1 MLNKSTSTFLVLA
14 TMTDWEM
21 VFYGTILPP
30 EQTHIL
36 PTISISQN
44 LTSEDEPEQNF
55 KSGECRV
62 TTAKCLGL
70 LLILCAIIPYF

>member
-1 MLNKSTSTFLVLA
+1 MFNKSTYTFLVLA

-55 KSGECRV
+55 KSGQCRV
-62 TTAKCLGL
+62 TTDKCLGL